1 MVMQVWVR
9 NGWRDIV
16 KDAATRLSRLDVDVL
31 EAREKLGQL
40 RIHVPAKHVR
50 RPEVQ
55 AIFREAADRASR
67 TCDLCGAPG
76 RLRKSPALAV
86 RCDQHERTDTD

>member
-16 KDAATRLSRLDVDVL
+16 KDAATRLDHLDVPVL

-50 RPEVQ
+50 RPDVQ
-55 AIFREAADRASR
+55 TIFREAADRASR

-76 RLRKSPALAV
+76 RLRQSPTLAV
-86 RCDQHERTDTD
+86 RCDQHAQTNPD